1 MKHLIRDAFCCTPP
15 DVQKKNILTSKRHP
29 QQLGRLLPLGAVMAG
44 VGITMTLA
52 ANPVFAQS
60 ESNAGQAAA
69 AQSKEESLPEVKVKA
84 ERDSEA
90 KGYQGDTT
98 SVGKLQQLPRDIP
111 QSVTVV
117 TEQLMKDRNATTF
130 KEALRNVAGLTFNA
144 GEGGRIGDNITIRGY
159 SAVGDLYLDGMRD
172 VAQYNREVFNL
183 QQLDILRG
191 SASMLFGRGSTGG
204 IINQV
209 SKQPFLADRNE
220 AALTLGSFDYKRL
233 TADFNKVVGQDAA
246 VRLNLMKTDT
256 DSFRDAVHQE
266 RWGVAPSVRWGIGTR
281 NEFQLSYYY
290 LAEDNIPDYGVP
302 YFQGR
307 PLDVPVTRFYG
318 MANADYERNKTGIA
332 TASYI
337 HRFDHDTS
345 IRTVL
350 RVADYERDLRAV
362 APRLA
367 GNPSAITDATVI
379 NRNRQAR
386 GGDEDTITIQTD
398 FTTKL
403 NTGGIKHQLL
413 AGLELVQEKAHR
425 WNYVNTGANPTTTVG
440 NPDPNPP
447 LPPGFLD
454 RTTTGDVTYKAHT
467 VGLYAQDV
475 MELIPSWKLVLG
487 ARHDQLKADYARP
500 APAGDLSRMDNVWS
514 YRAGLMYQPDL
525 TTYYVSYGTS
535 FNPSAELYQLDDRST
550 NTPPEK
556 SRNIEAGAK
565 WDLRD
570 GNLSLRT
577 AIFRSE
583 KTNERNT
590 DLASTQYLL
599 SGKRHTDGV
608 EFEGVG
614 RITPDWEVFGA
625 LALMTAKIDVAAG
638 QQSNTLGNTPLNTP
652 RHTANLWSTYKL
664 GGGWKIGGGV
674 EGAGLRYANNTNTN
688 AVPSYW
694 RWDAM
699 AQYGWDRYSVKLNVL
714 NLLDKDY
721 YEGVYAGHTIP
732 GTKRAVQL
740 TFGAKF

>member
-1 MKHLIRDAFCCTPP
+1 MKHTRFVTPSE
-15 DVQKKNILTSKRHP
+15 KNILTSKRHP
-29 QQLGRLLPLGAVMAG
+29 LQIGRLLPLGAVSAG
-44 VGITMTLA
+44 TLALILA
-52 ANPVFAQS
+52 ANPALAQP
-60 ESNAGQAAA
+60 EANIDQAAT
-69 AQSKEESLPEVKVKA
+69 AQPKEESLPEVKVKA

-159 SAVGDLYLDGMRD
+159 SAAGDLYLDGMRD

-209 SKQPFLADRNE
+209 SKQPSLADRNE
-220 AALTLGSFDYKRL
+220 VAFTLGSFDYKRL
-233 TADFNKVVGQDAA
+233 TADLNKVVGQDAA
-246 VRLNLMKTDT
+246 VRVNLMKTDT
-256 DSFRDAVHQE
+256 DSFRDAVNQE

-281 NEFQLSYYY
+281 NEFALSYYY
-290 LAEDNIPDYGVP
+290 LKEDNIPDYGVP

-318 MANADYERNKTGIA
+318 MANADYERNQTGIA

-337 HRFDHDTS
+337 HRFDPDTS
-345 IRTVL
+345 VRTVL
-350 RVADYERDLRAV
+350 RVADYERDLRVV
-362 APRLA
+362 APRLTGTGCVTA
-367 GNPSAITDATVI
+367 APTVI
-379 NRNRQAR
+379 TGSTIVCRGRQAR
-386 GGDEDTITIQTD
+386 GGEEDTITSQTD

-413 AGLELVQEKAHR
+413 AGLELMQEKAHR
-425 WNYVNTGANPTTTVG
+425 WNYVNTGINPPTTVG

-447 LPPGFLD
+447 LASGFLD
-454 RTTTGDVTYKAHT
+454 RTPTGDVTYKAHT
-467 VGLYAQDV
+467 IGLYAQDV
-475 MELIPSWKLVLG
+475 MELVPMWKLVLG

-500 APAGDLSRMDNVWS
+500 APAGDLSRTDNVWS
-514 YRAGLMYQPDL
+514 YRAGVMYQPDL

-535 FNPSAELYQLDDRST
+535 FNPSAELYQLDDRSA

-556 SRNIEAGAK
+556 NRNIEVGAK
-565 WDLRD
+565 WDLID

-599 SGKRHTDGV
+599 SGKRHTDGI

-614 RITPDWEVFGA
+614 RITPDWEVFSA
-625 LALMTAKIDVAAG
+625 LALMTAEIDVAAA
-638 QQSNTLGNTPLNTP
+638 QQANTLGNTPLNTP
-652 RHTANLWSTYKL
+652 KYTANLWNTYKL

-674 EGAGLRYANNTNTN
+674 EGAGRRYANNTNIN

-699 AQYGWDRYSVKLNVL
+699 AQYGWDKYSVKLNVL

-721 YEGVYAGHTIP
+721 YEGVYSGHSIP